1 MGLMHIPEGWRYITK
16 ESGVP
21 YVMTTLV
28 VLRLLSYANLLDLG
42 WFDAHSNLLLV
53 FVLDRQTSK

>member
-53 FVLDRQTSK
+53 FFLD